1 MPIIQTEFHGQQM
14 CRCAHEFVSHF
25 QLNKVDCMHRYNFV
39 RKCLITLGMSPMDVD
54 LQELTVADIIAK
66 NAAQSRGLGDTMKPD
81 SWLWGALKPEGLTE
95 GTKDEWITESMLVS

>member
-1 MPIIQTEFHGQQM
+1 
-14 CRCAHEFVSHF
+14 
-25 QLNKVDCMHRYNFV
+25 
-39 RKCLITLGMSPMDVD
+39 MDVD